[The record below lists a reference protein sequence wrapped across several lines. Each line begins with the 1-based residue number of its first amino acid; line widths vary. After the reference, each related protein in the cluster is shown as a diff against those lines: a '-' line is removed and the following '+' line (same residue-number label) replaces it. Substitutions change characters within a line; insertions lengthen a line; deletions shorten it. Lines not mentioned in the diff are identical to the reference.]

1 MVSGGGGGETGES
14 EDYILKS
21 NEEYDSTPLS
31 FFARAPFYGLYDYSN
46 VEMGDI
52 IYEAN
57 GSTGSIT
64 GHCALIVDVN
74 HDSYYG
80 NYIQTIEAVNPK
92 VSRGFLDD
100 NRMVQ
105 FKASIL
111 RPVDQTYY
119 IANSAKNFVINQLGK
134 PYQIHTNINT
144 NINSN
149 SWYCSELIYA
159 AYMFTYIDLS
169 NGNSSIVTPSD
180 ILNSPNT
187 YFLEGL
193 SDYLVFRIVSKS
205 GTRWSIEIKNLYRG
219 TVVGEYNTKMCFEN
233 DARNWNLN
241 KDLAMFTLNSGD
253 SCIVT
258 ISENFL
264 AGCIVA
270 SVQRTYNNV
279 LYRVITY
286 GKNLN
291 KSTKTM
297 NQYHIYRMV

>member
-1 MVSGGGGGETGES
+1 M
-14 EDYILKS
+14 
-21 NEEYDSTPLS
+21 
-31 FFARAPFYGLYDYSN
+31 
-46 VEMGDI
+46 
-52 IYEAN
+52 
-57 GSTGSIT
+57 
-64 GHCALIVDVN
+64 
-74 HDSYYG
+74 
-80 NYIQTIEAVNPK
+80 
-92 VSRGFLDD
+92 
-100 NRMVQ
+100 
-105 FKASIL
+105 
-111 RPVDQTYY
+111 
-119 IANSAKNFVINQLGK
+119 INQLGK

-144 NINSN
+144 DINSN

-241 KDLAMFTLNSGD
+241 KDLALFTLNSVD